1 MNGQRVPRVIIAGT
15 GSGVGKTTFTLGL
28 IAAFRARG
36 LRVQPFKCG
45 PDYLDPTYHTLAA
58 SAPCRNLDTW
68 MLEPEVTTGLYTC
81 AVAGADVAVIEGVMG
96 LHDGRGG
103 AGERGSTAEVAKLLR
118 APVVLV
124 IDAGRLSRSAGAMV
138 LGYQAFDPDVW
149 IAGVLLNQV
158 GTERHRHWVAEGI
171 GERTT
176 IPILGYLPKQAP
188 VALPERHLGL
198 VPAREV
204 EDVAGSLAAIREQV
218 EATVDVEGILT
229 LARTAEPIPAA
240 GRALFP
246 ETPPQT
252 EVRIGLAHDAAFG
265 FYYEDNLDLLRAWGA
280 ELVAMSPLQDRTFPA
295 ELQGLYIGGGFPELH
310 AGRLAANRSFRQ
322 QIAEA
327 AGDGMPVYAE
337 CGGLM
342 YLAESL
348 VDREGE
354 RHAMVGAVPGTSV
367 MERSRVRM
375 GYVRATAVRDSI
387 LAQAGVTVKGHEFH
401 WSSMAPPDPR
411 DAAYRIPGDGARLE
425 GIVGGP
431 TGNIL
436 ASYLHLHFGSDLRL
450 IHRFLDRCRAWGRAT
465 SAAHPAMEGQS

>member
-1 MNGQRVPRVIIAGT
+1 MSGQRVPRVIIAGT

-45 PDYLDPTYHTLAA
+45 PDYLDPTYHTLSA
-58 SAPCRNLDTW
+58 SVPCRNLDTW
-68 MLEPEVTTGLYTC
+68 MLEPEVTTGLYTR

-103 AGERGSTAEVAKLLR
+103 AGARGSTAEVAKLLR

-124 IDAGRLSRSAGAMV
+124 IDVGRLSRSAGAMV

-149 IAGVLLNQV
+149 IVGALLNQV
-158 GTERHRHWVAEGI
+158 GTERHRRWVAEGI

-176 IPILGYLPKQAP
+176 IPVLGYLSNQAP
-188 VALPERHLGL
+188 MALPERHLGL
-198 VPAREV
+198 APAREV
-204 EDVAGSLAAIREQV
+204 EDVAGSISAIREQV
-218 EATVDVEGILT
+218 EATVDVEGILA
-229 LARTAEPIPAA
+229 LARAAGPIPTA

-252 EVRIGLAHDAAFG
+252 KVRIGLAHDAAFG
-265 FYYEDNLDLLRAWGA
+265 FYYQDNLDLLRAWGGD
-280 ELVAMSPLQDRTFPA
+280 LVPISPLHDRSLPA
-295 ELQGLYIGGGFPELH
+295 DLHALYIGGGFPELH
-310 AGRLAANRSFRQ
+310 ARSLAANRSFRL

-342 YLAESL
+342 YLAEAL
-348 VDREGE
+348 YDLAGE
-354 RHAMVGAVPGTSV
+354 KHAMVGAIPGSSV

-375 GYVRATAVRDSI
+375 GYVRATTIRDSI

-401 WSSMAPPDPR
+401 YSSMAPPHR
-411 DAAYRIPGDGARLE
+411 SHAAYRVADADGRFE

-431 TGNIL
+431 RENIL
-436 ASYLHLHFGSDLRL
+436 ASYLHLHFGSDLNLMHRL
-450 IHRFLDRCRAWGRAT
+450 LERSRTWGRAT
-465 SAAHPAMEGQS
+465 SAAPPAVGASS